1 VLLHAG
7 NAAFPA
13 EAWLGFAFALTAALV
28 WALYSVLAARLGSVP
43 SEAVAGF
50 CAASGVIAGI
60 AHLGLESSAFPD
72 ARQWAVVALL
82 GLGPTG
88 AAFFLWDH
96 GMKRG
101 DPRLLGTLAYAVPV
115 ASTLLLVAMGE
126 GALSARMLLAAAL
139 VSGGGLLA
147 ALAGRQAA

>member
-1 VLLHAG
+1 
-7 NAAFPA
+7 
-13 EAWLGFAFALTAALV
+13 
-28 WALYSVLAARLGSVP
+28 VP

-50 CAASGVIAGI
+50 CLASGVLAGL
-60 AHLGLESSAFPD
+60 AHLALEPAAVLD
-72 ARQWAVVALL
+72 ARQWRVVALL

-115 ASTLLLVAMGE
+115 ASTLLLVSIGE
-126 GALSARMLLAAAL
+126 GALSPRMLLAAAL

-147 ALAGRQAA
+147 ALAGRRVD